1 MLDRKQKGEKT
12 KFPNEE
18 IEDEF
23 VKFWSSE
30 KENPFPENAPAS
42 EVDDFRPSF
51 VKEIEEK

>member
-1 MLDRKQKGEKT
+1 MLDTKQKGEKT

-23 VKFWSSE
+23 IKFWSSE
-30 KENPFPENAPAS
+30 KENPFPENVPAS

>member
-1 MLDRKQKGEKT
+1 MLDTKQKGEKT

-18 IEDEF
+18 IEDDF
-23 VKFWSSE
+23 IKFWSSE
-30 KENPFPENAPAS
+30 KEDPFPENVPAS